1 MLDLQETYQRGVV
14 GDTSDNLTHIS
25 GSMSPTLNFAP
36 TLGSLATRLETQS
49 MDTLDSEGGGN
60 R

>member
-1 MLDLQETYQRGVV
+1 MLDLQEAYQRGVV
-14 GDTSDNLTHIS
+14 GGTSDNLTHIS

-49 MDTLDSEGGGN
+49 MDTLDSEGGSN